1 MKKFIVASNSPRR
14 RELLGLAGYKFD
26 VIPSDA
32 DETLE
37 STLGAEE
44 AVRELSKRKALSVS
58 AQNGGS
64 VVLGCDT
71 VVALDGKILGK
82 PKDEEE
88 AFSML
93 KSLSGREHEVFT
105 GVYITDGEKSESFV
119 SCTRVEFYPLSDKTI
134 LSYIATKEP
143 MDKAGAYGIQGLG
156 SVLVRKICGDYF
168 TVMGLP
174 VNECARTLARFGIIG
189 GVEVDTD

>member
-14 RELLGLAGYKFD
+14 RELLSLAGYRFE

-37 STLGAEE
+37 SGIDAGE
-44 AVRELSKRKALSVS
+44 AVKELSKRKALFVS
-58 AQNGGS
+58 RMNKGA

-71 VVALDGKILGK
+71 VVALGGKILGK
-82 PKDEEE
+82 PKDESE

-105 GVYITDGEKSESFV
+105 GVYITDGEKSEGFL
-119 SCTRVEFYPLSDKTI
+119 SCTKVEFYPLSDETI
-134 LSYIATKEP
+134 RSYIATKEP

-156 SVLVRKICGDYF
+156 SVLVKKINGDYF

-174 VNECARTLARFGIIG
+174 VNECARVLSKFGIKG
-189 GVEVDTD
+189 TVEV

>member
-14 RELLGLAGYKFD
+14 RELLSLAGYRFE

-37 STLGAEE
+37 SGIDAGE
-44 AVRELSKRKALSVS
+44 AVKELSKRKALFVS
-58 AQNGGS
+58 KMNKGA

-71 VVALDGKILGK
+71 VVALGGKILGK
-82 PKDEEE
+82 PKNESE

-105 GVYITDGEKSESFV
+105 GVYITDGEKSEGFL
-119 SCTRVEFYPLSDKTI
+119 SCTKVEFYPLSDETI
-134 LSYIATKEP
+134 RSYIATKEP
-143 MDKAGAYGIQGLG
+143 MDKAGSYGIQGLG
-156 SVLVRKICGDYF
+156 SVLVKKINGDYF

-174 VNECARTLARFGIIG
+174 VNECARVLSKFGIKG
-189 GVEVDTD
+189 TVEV

>member
-1 MKKFIVASNSPRR
+1 MKRFIVASNSPRR
-14 RELLGLAGYKFD
+14 RELLLLAGYQFE

-37 STLGAEE
+37 SGIDAGE
-44 AVRELSKRKALSVS
+44 AVKELSKRKALFVS
-58 AQNGGS
+58 RKNKGA

-71 VVALDGKILGK
+71 VVALGGKILGK
-82 PKDEEE
+82 PKDESE

-105 GVYITDGEKSESFV
+105 GVYITDGEKSEGFL
-119 SCTRVEFYPLSDKTI
+119 SCTKVEFYPLSDETI
-134 LSYIATKEP
+134 RSYIATKEP

-156 SVLVRKICGDYF
+156 SVLVKKINGDYF

-174 VNECARTLARFGIIG
+174 VNECARVLSKFGIKG
-189 GVEVDTD
+189 TVEV

>member
-1 MKKFIVASNSPRR
+1 MRRFVVASGSPRR
-14 RELLGLAGYKFD
+14 KQLLSFAGYDFD

-32 DETLE
+32 DESLE
-37 STLGAEE
+37 KVMHAFD
-44 AVRELSKRKALSVS
+44 AVKELSKRKALSVS
-58 AQNGGS
+58 RQNPGA

-71 VVALDGKILGK
+71 VVSLGGKILGK
-82 PKDEEE
+82 PHDEKE

-93 KSLSGREHEVFT
+93 SSLSGKEHEVYT

-119 SCTRVEFYPLSDKTI
+119 SCARVEFYALSKETI
-134 LSYIATKEP
+134 DSYIATREP

-156 SVLVRKICGDYF
+156 NVLVKKINGDYF

-174 VNECARTLARFGIIG
+174 MGECARALSRFGINGKVKI
-189 GVEVDTD
+189 

>member
-1 MKKFIVASNSPRR
+1 MSRFIVASGSPRR
-14 RELLGLAGYKFD
+14 KELLSSAGYVFD

-37 STLGAEE
+37 EGVHAFD
-44 AVRELSKRKALSVS
+44 AVKELSKRKALSVS
-58 AQNGGS
+58 KKYPGA

-71 VVALDGKILGK
+71 VVALGGKILGK
-82 PKDEEE
+82 PHSKEE

-93 KSLSGREHEVFT
+93 SSLSGKEHEVYT
-105 GVYITDGEKSESFV
+105 GVFITDGEKSEGFV
-119 SCTRVEFYPLSDKTI
+119 SCTKVEFYALSKETI
-134 LSYIATKEP
+134 ESYIETDEP

-156 SVLVRKICGDYF
+156 SVLVKKIDGDYF

-174 VNECARTLARFGIIG
+174 ISECARVLSHFGIKGKIK
-189 GVEVDTD
+189 V

>member
-1 MKKFIVASNSPRR
+1 MKRFVVASGSPRR
-14 RELLGLAGYKFD
+14 KELLSFAGYVFE

-37 STLGAEE
+37 YGTHAFD
-44 AVRELSKRKALSVS
+44 AVKELSKRKALSVS
-58 AQNGGS
+58 KENPGA

-71 VVALDGKILGK
+71 VVSLGGKILGK
-82 PKDEEE
+82 PHSEKE

-93 KSLSGREHEVFT
+93 SSLSGKEHEVYT

-119 SCTRVEFYPLSDKTI
+119 SCTKVEFYALSKETVE
-134 LSYIATKEP
+134 SYIATGEP

-156 SVLVRKICGDYF
+156 SVLVKKLNGDYF

-174 VNECARTLARFGIIG
+174 MSECARVLSHFGIKGKVKI
-189 GVEVDTD
+189 

>member
-1 MKKFIVASNSPRR
+1 MKRFIVASNSPRR
-14 RELLGLAGYKFD
+14 RELLSLAGYQFE

-37 STLGAEE
+37 SGIDAGE
-44 AVRELSKRKALSVS
+44 AVKELSKRKALFVS
-58 AQNGGS
+58 RMNKGA

-71 VVALDGKILGK
+71 VVALGGKILGK
-82 PKDEEE
+82 PKDESE

-105 GVYITDGEKSESFV
+105 GVYITDGEKSEGFL
-119 SCTRVEFYPLSDKTI
+119 SCTKVEFYPLSDETI
-134 LSYIATKEP
+134 RSYIATKEP

-156 SVLVRKICGDYF
+156 SVLVKKINGDYF

-174 VNECARTLARFGIIG
+174 VNECVRVLSKFGIKG
-189 GVEVDTD
+189 TVEV

>member
-1 MKKFIVASNSPRR
+1 MKRFIVASNSPRR
-14 RELLGLAGYKFD
+14 RELLSLAGYQFE

-37 STLGAEE
+37 SGIDTGE
-44 AVRELSKRKALSVS
+44 AVKELSKRKALFVS
-58 AQNGGS
+58 GMNKGA

-71 VVALDGKILGK
+71 VVALGGKILGK
-82 PKDEEE
+82 PKDESE

-105 GVYITDGEKSESFV
+105 GVYITDGEKSEGFL
-119 SCTRVEFYPLSDKTI
+119 SCTKVEFYPLSDETI
-134 LSYIATKEP
+134 RSYIATKEP

-156 SVLVRKICGDYF
+156 SVLVKKINGDYF

-174 VNECARTLARFGIIG
+174 VNECARVLSKFGIKG
-189 GVEVDTD
+189 TVEV

>member
-1 MKKFIVASNSPRR
+1 MKRFIVASNSPRR
-14 RELLGLAGYKFD
+14 RELLSLAGYQFE

-37 STLGAEE
+37 SGIGAGE
-44 AVRELSKRKALSVS
+44 AVKELSKRKALFVS
-58 AQNGGS
+58 RMNKGA

-82 PKDEEE
+82 PKDESE

-105 GVYITDGEKSESFV
+105 GVYITDGEKSEGFL
-119 SCTRVEFYPLSDKTI
+119 SCTKVEFYPLSDETI
-134 LSYIATKEP
+134 RSYIATKEP

-156 SVLVRKICGDYF
+156 SVLVKKINGDYF

-174 VNECARTLARFGIIG
+174 VNECARVLSKFGIKG
-189 GVEVDTD
+189 TVEV

>member
-1 MKKFIVASNSPRR
+1 MKRFIVASNSPRR
-14 RELLGLAGYKFD
+14 RELLSLAGYRFE

-37 STLGAEE
+37 SGIDAGE
-44 AVRELSKRKALSVS
+44 AVKELSKRKALFVS
-58 AQNGGS
+58 KMNKGA

-71 VVALDGKILGK
+71 VVALGGKILGK
-82 PKDEEE
+82 PKDESE

-105 GVYITDGEKSESFV
+105 GVYITDGEKSEGFL
-119 SCTRVEFYPLSDKTI
+119 SCTKVEFYPLSDETI
-134 LSYIATKEP
+134 RSYIATKEP

-156 SVLVRKICGDYF
+156 SVLVKKINGDYF

-174 VNECARTLARFGIIG
+174 VNECARVLSKFGIKG
-189 GVEVDTD
+189 TVEV

>member
-1 MKKFIVASNSPRR
+1 MKRFIVASNSPRR
-14 RELLGLAGYKFD
+14 RELLSLAGYQFE
-26 VIPSDA
+26 VISSDA

-37 STLGAEE
+37 SGIDAGE
-44 AVRELSKRKALSVS
+44 AVKELSKRKALFVS
-58 AQNGGS
+58 RMNKGA

-71 VVALDGKILGK
+71 VVALGGKILGK
-82 PKDEEE
+82 PKDESE

-105 GVYITDGEKSESFV
+105 GVYITDGEKSEGFL
-119 SCTRVEFYPLSDKTI
+119 SCTKVEFYPLSDETI
-134 LSYIATKEP
+134 RSYIATKEP

-156 SVLVRKICGDYF
+156 SVLVKKINGDYF

-174 VNECARTLARFGIIG
+174 VNECARVLSKFGIKG
-189 GVEVDTD
+189 TVEV

>member
-14 RELLGLAGYKFD
+14 RELLSLAGYRFE

-37 STLGAEE
+37 SGIDAGE
-44 AVRELSKRKALSVS
+44 AVKELSKRKALFVS
-58 AQNGGS
+58 RMNKGA

-71 VVALDGKILGK
+71 VVALGGKILGK
-82 PKDEEE
+82 PKDESE

-105 GVYITDGEKSESFV
+105 GVYITDGEKSEGFL
-119 SCTRVEFYPLSDKTI
+119 SCTKVEFYPLSDETI
-134 LSYIATKEP
+134 RSYIATKEP

-156 SVLVRKICGDYF
+156 SVLVKKINGDYF

-174 VNECARTLARFGIIG
+174 VNECARFLSKFGIKG
-189 GVEVDTD
+189 TVEV